1 MEAARVPQTASVD
14 EIKKITGN
22 LSLTSPS
29 SMVSST
35 MFWNGIDVAI
45 NISSH
50 LLNMRVEAR
59 AVCLNLN
66 CQASLFTYY
75 VCIFAYGNVS
85 CLCILSPLLF
95 PFSL

>member
-45 NISSH
+45 NIYLH
-50 LLNMRVEAR
+50 LLNIRESFV
-59 AVCLNLN
+59 
-66 CQASLFTYY
+66 TY
-75 VCIFAYGNVS
+75 VCFCVRKCQLPLYFVS
-85 CLCILSPLLF
+85 FTVSFLIVS
-95 PFSL
+95 